1 MALAVGPRAARL
13 AHRVLGDGAR
23 VPRRRLRR
31 ARRRPRPR
39 VPAPRERARAERG
52 APVPGRSR
60 DAGCTTGCCGCRT
73 RRCRSRPGTS
83 SNCAM
88 RSTGSAARRC
98 SRSSPEP
105 TTGCRSTTTSARSI
119 RLPRSRRASA
129 RRCATPGA
137 TCGPEPAAPTTV
149 SRSSA
154 ATRPLRSTP
163 RWPTISD
170 TPAAL
175 AVLHGLAGE
184 LNAAVSGGDADP
196 AAVAA
201 AADSLR
207 DALWVLGLDTLDP
220 GADAA
225 DVACRARRARGRS
238 ASARARAATSP
249 RRTGS
254 ATRSRDTATW
264 CATRHRD
271 PSWCR
276 AMPRPEREPRRR
288 NEEPRDD
295 VVYGVQPVRE
305 ALRGQRRVR
314 EVVCTERTAE
324 QPWLVEAAAAG
335 ARVDVVP
342 VEVVTSLAGRPDH
355 QGVAALCDPYP
366 YADAFELLSGAHPL
380 VVVLDGVTDPRN
392 LGAIVRACDGAGADG
407 LVLPRH
413 GSAGVTSIVAKASAG
428 AVEHVRIAMATN
440 LAELLRRTKRP
451 DLWSY
456 AAEAEG
462 GRRAVGDRHHVRDA
476 ARARV
481 RGVRNPATR
490 TAAVRCRGDDP
501 AGGTDRVPECRRCG
515 GNAAVRGRAPAC
527 SRVRLA
533 KAQHR
538 VRLEG

>member
-1 MALAVGPRAARL
+1 MAREY
-13 AHRVLGDGAR
+13 LGDGFDVHGGGLDLVFPHHENERAQSEAAGAR
-23 VPRRRLRR
+23 PFTRRWLHNGMLRLSDEKMSKSTGNVERLRDALDR
-31 ARRRPRPR
+31 LGRETLLTFFAGAHYRMPIDYNERALDQAAAVAARFRETLRNARRY
-39 VPAPRERARAERG
+39 VRAG
-52 APVPGRSR
+52 ASGADDGVAIVGR
-60 DAGCTTGCCGCRT
+60 DAAAAFDA
-73 RRCRSRPGTS
+73 
-83 SNCAM
+83 AM
-88 RSTGSAARRC
+88 ADDLG
-98 SRSSPEP
+98 
-105 TTGCRSTTTSARSI
+105 
-119 RLPRSRRASA
+119 
-129 RRCATPGA
+129 
-137 TCGPEPAAPTTV
+137 
-149 SRSSA
+149 
-154 ATRPLRSTP
+154 
-163 RWPTISD
+163 

-220 GADAA
+220 GARCGRRP
-225 DVACRARRARGRS
+225 CRARRARGRS
-238 ASARARAATSP
+238 ASARARAGTSP

-254 ATRSRDTATW
+254 GTRSRGTATW

-355 QGVAALCDPYP
+355 QGVAALCDHYP

-462 GRRAVGDRHHVRDA
+462 GAAPWEIDFTSGTLLVLGSEGSGIRPLVRRLCDAAVTIPQAGQIASLNVAVAAGTLLYEAARQRAVASG
-476 ARARV
+476 
-481 RGVRNPATR
+481 
-490 TAAVRCRGDDP
+490 
-501 AGGTDRVPECRRCG
+501 
-515 GNAAVRGRAPAC
+515 
-527 SRVRLA
+527 
-533 KAQHR
+533 
-538 VRLEG
+538 